1 MSDHMTSNAQRFY
14 AYLVS
19 EYRYECDSLE
29 YVPREVIAQRVLD
42 RTECFN
48 CSTDDERKA
57 RERFGREYI
66 ECK

>member
-1 MSDHMTSNAQRFY
+1 MTINAQRFY
-14 AYLVS
+14 EYLVS

-48 CSTDDERKA
+48 CSAEDEAEA
-57 RERFGREYI
+57 RERFRQEYR
-66 ECK
+66 